1 MNILTIG
8 SKITLRNITEEIV
21 DKVERINFLDIT
33 TNNYL
38 NWGLS
43 RTKKIKYYSG
53 DIKKIDTLID
63 AGLNESDIIIIHSEN
78 DIDSLFIAQKSK
90 INANSTIF
98 VILEDLVLAEIFE
111 SFGFIIFDSHNLKIT
126 RLLNKLGNWYEQEYD
141 N

>member
-1 MNILTIG
+1 M
-8 SKITLRNITEEIV
+8 
-21 DKVERINFLDIT
+21 
-33 TNNYL
+33 

-53 DIKKIDTLID
+53 DIKKINTLID

-98 VILEDLVLAEIFE
+98 VILEDLLLAEIFE

-126 RLLNKLGNWYEQEYD
+126 KLLNKLGNWYEQKYD

>member
-8 SKITLRNITEEIV
+8 SKITLRKITEEIV

-43 RTKKIKYYSG
+43 RTKKINYYSG

-78 DIDSLFIAQKSK
+78 DIDSLFIAHKSK

-98 VILEDLVLAEIFE
+98 VILEDLLLAEIFE

-126 RLLNKLGNWYEQEYD
+126 KLLNKLGN
-141 N
+141 